1 MNRRQYLAHT
11 GAAGVST
18 GLMASLAGCLDGF
31 PGSSEGSNVEV
42 SDRTGQR
49 ALDRAAG
56 SLNKAAQSLE
66 ELEGLEDP
74 ETVEFDPATPRGHL
88 ETARGHLETAETE
101 LGDDRA
107 ADITTLRSY
116 ANILDGLISV
126 TVTVTDDTLDD
137 DIDAVNAALEEEGDL
152 EGANDIV
159 DARYEMISD
168 ARDRHADVEAT
179 IADIDG
185 DRLADLSG
193 IDLTDLEDGAVELG
207 DAVTSLET
215 LAGAYDTTLDVDE
228 GYGALKS
235 GQTDFENGDYEAAQ
249 TEFETAES
257 TFSTSLERLETGQSD
272 APEGLADH
280 FATAIC
286 QNRHLT
292 EAAGSFADAANAAA
306 NRDPV
311 AKTYQSEGEDALDA
325 VGNCTD

>member
-1 MNRRQYLAHT
+1 MNRRQYLART

-18 GLMASLAGCLDGF
+18 GLIASLAGCLDGF
-31 PGSSEGSNVEV
+31 SDSSDGSDVDV

-74 ETVEFDPATPRGHL
+74 ETVEFDPAPPRGHL
-88 ETARGHLETAETE
+88 ETARGHLETAESE

-116 ANILDGLISV
+116 ASVLDGLISV

-137 DIDAVNAALEEEGDL
+137 DIDAVNAALEDEGDL
-152 EGANDIV
+152 EGANETV
-159 DARYEMISD
+159 DARYEKIAG
-168 ARDRHADVEAT
+168 ARDRHAEATAT
-179 IADIDG
+179 IAAIDG
-185 DRLADLSG
+185 DRLDELAG
-193 IDLTDLEDGAVELG
+193 IDLADLESGAATLG
-207 DAVTSLET
+207 DVVTALET
-215 LAGAYDTTLDVDE
+215 LAESYDATLDEDE
-228 GYGALKS
+228 GYGALES
-235 GQTDFENGDYEAAQ
+235 GQSHVDNGEYEAAQ

-257 TFSTSLERLETGQSD
+257 TFSTSLDRLETGRTD
-272 APEGLADH
+272 APDGLVGY
-280 FATAIC
+280 FETATC

-292 EAAGSFADAANAAA
+292 DAAAAFADAAAAAA
-306 NRDPV
+306 NNDPD
-311 AKTYQSEGEDALDA
+311 ARIAQSEGEDALDA

>member
-1 MNRRQYLAHT
+1 MNRRQYLART

-18 GLMASLAGCLDGF
+18 GLVASLAGCLNSLS
-31 PGSSEGSNVEV
+31 GSSDGSDVDV

-74 ETVEFDPATPRGHL
+74 ETVEFDPTTPRGHL

-101 LGDDRA
+101 LGDDRS
-107 ADITTLRSY
+107 ADVTTLRSY
-116 ANILDGLISV
+116 ADALEGLISV

-137 DIDAVNAALEEEGDL
+137 DIDSVNAALEDEGDL
-152 EGANDIV
+152 EGANETV
-159 DARYEMISD
+159 DARDEKIAD
-168 ARDRHADVEAT
+168 ARDRHDEATAT
-179 IADIDG
+179 IATIDG
-185 DRLADLSG
+185 DRLDELAG
-193 IDLTDLEDGAVELG
+193 IDLADLEDGATTLG
-207 DAVTSLET
+207 TVVTALET
-215 LAGAYDTTLDVDE
+215 LAGSYDATLDEDE
-228 GYGALKS
+228 GYGALES
-235 GQTDFENGDYEAAQ
+235 GQTAFDDGDYEAAQ

-272 APEGLADH
+272 APEGLADY

-292 EAAGSFADAANAAA
+292 DAAASFADAATAAA
-306 NRDPV
+306 NRDR
-311 AKTYQSEGEDALDA
+311 AARTHQSQGEDALDA